1 MLYSVCT
8 FLLFSGQ
15 YLLICLSRHLFRLR
29 RSTEERSLSPEPQLY
44 SRDKRGF
51 CQTFSKSLRGAGQS
65 PATNYKG
72 CDNMKCPYC
81 SKEMQLGYLYNGSQP
96 LQWIPKG
103 KRPSV
108 FSYSVANYAVEL
120 NNNFKPFKVGGYSA
134 ETFYCEECHIV
145 IAKTE

>member
-1 MLYSVCT
+1 
-8 FLLFSGQ
+8 
-15 YLLICLSRHLFRLR
+15 
-29 RSTEERSLSPEPQLY
+29 
-44 SRDKRGF
+44 
-51 CQTFSKSLRGAGQS
+51 
-65 PATNYKG
+65 
-72 CDNMKCPYC
+72 MKCPYC

-96 LQWIPKG
+96 LQWIPKD